1 MKFSK
6 STIKVLSSLFF
17 LAISLQSFEAN
28 AAVDKKEDAVEN
40 EVRTRRERRVVNE
53 VWPRVRRERRVVN
66 EVWPRV
72 RREDDRTRRP
82 REPRQSIPL
91 DGGLSILVLGAAA
104 FGVKKLRRKN

>member
-6 STIKVLSSLFF
+6 ITIKVLSALFF

-40 EVRTRRERRVVNE
+40 EVRT
-53 VWPRVRRERRVVN
+53 RRERRVVN